1 MQKSLLCF
9 AFAIFLSNSV
19 FAQDLILSAPPREN
33 KQAGQKLYQP
43 LASFLT
49 KQLGKK
55 VKYVHPGNW
64 LTYQN
69 TMRDDGYDFVFDGPH
84 FASWR
89 VEHLR
94 HEVMVKVPGTLQFYL
109 IANKDDPKVKT
120 STDLIGRAIC
130 GISPPHL
137 STLAVLA
144 HFNNPVRQPIIKGIK
159 GGMGKVY
166 KAFNEQKCS
175 GAVLRT
181 LYFKKKLTDE
191 QKSRVKIVFT
201 SEPLT
206 NQVITAGKRI
216 SRADMEKIQ
225 KTLLQTKE
233 GNTALKPILQRFNK
247 KAKNFLK
254 ASNEDVKGVNQLLEG
269 VIFGW

>member
-1 MQKSLLCF
+1 MRIFLLCF
-9 AFAIFLSNSV
+9 AIATFISNSA

-69 TMRDDGYDFVFDGPH
+69 TIRADGYDFVFDGPH

-89 VEHLR
+89 VEHLQN
-94 HEVMVKVPGTLQFYL
+94 EVLVKVPGTLQFYL
-109 IANKDDPKVKT
+109 IANKDDTKIKT
-120 STDLIGRAIC
+120 STDLIGHYIC

-159 GGMGKVY
+159 GGMGKVF
-166 KAFNEQKCS
+166 KAFSEHKCS
-175 GAVLRT
+175 AAVLRT

-191 QKSRVKIVFT
+191 QKNKVKILFT

-206 NQVITAGKRI
+206 NQVITASKRI
-216 SRADMEKIQ
+216 SRSDMEKIQ
-225 KTLLQTKE
+225 KALLETKE
-233 GNTALKPILQRFNK
+233 GNAALKPILQRFNK
-247 KAKNFLK
+247 KAKSFLK
-254 ASNEDVKGVNQLLEG
+254 SSNEDVKGVNQLLEG

>member
-1 MQKSLLCF
+1 MRKFLLSLLVGL
-9 AFAIFLSNSV
+9 FLSSPV
-19 FAQDLILSAPPREN
+19 LAKDLILSAPPREN
-33 KQAGQKLYQP
+33 KQAGEKLYQP
-43 LASFLT
+43 LASFLS
-49 KQLGKK
+49 KQLGKQ

-89 VEHLR
+89 VVHLNN
-94 HEVMVKVPGTLQFYL
+94 VVLAKLPGTLQFYL

-120 STDLIGRAIC
+120 STDLIGRSIC

-137 STLAVLA
+137 STLSVLA
-144 HFNNPVRQPIIKGIK
+144 HYSNPVRQPIVKGIS

-166 KAFNEQKCS
+166 KAFSEEKCS

-191 QKSRVKIVFT
+191 QKSKVKIVFT

-206 NQVITAGKRI
+206 NQVITASKRI

-225 KTLLQTKE
+225 KELLGTKE
-233 GNTALKPILQRFNK
+233 GNAALKPILQRFNK

-254 ASNEDVKGVNQLLEG
+254 SSNEDVKGVNELLEG